1 MALDRNLVEKT
12 EKFLRQKFDEGD
24 YLNRNP
30 ADKNYRLEHSYRV
43 ANLCRTIAQKEGFDE
58 TALVIAG
65 LLHDVSY
72 CLEFKTR
79 EDWMNHGRSSARIA
93 RPFLKHLGLSQEK
106 IEEICY
112 GIAIHVDDQADF
124 AGSATPFAQ
133 SVGDADNLDRF
144 DAYRIHEGLQ
154 YRKFTEMTLE
164 EKKDTVHSLLI
175 QLRGLREMELGT
187 TAAKEIWIQRIE
199 FYISFYEKLE
209 SQLNFSSSIL

>member
-1 MALDRNLVEKT
+1 MALDRNLVEKI

-93 RPFLKHLGLSQEK
+93 RPFLKRLGLSQEK

-164 EKKDTVHSLLI
+164 EKKDTVQSLLI

-187 TAAKEIWIQRIE
+187 TAAKEIWIQRID